1 MLEAAEKNASRKECG
16 LIAGLLPGRISLVA
30 FLHLRTNEP
39 PEDLAFSLTA
49 ILADAIKSRAGENGR
64 SLSGNKP
71 RQACLVVAWHIR
83 DETYSKTLAEFVLHI
98 ESALQ
103 RTGELPSL
111 LMGTVIVLAGA
122 ESAAHINAR
131 YGSDPSVTF

>member
-1 MLEAAEKNASRKECG
+1 M
-16 LIAGLLPGRISLVA
+16 PGRISLAA
-30 FLHLRTNEP
+30 FLHLKTNEP

-49 ILADAIKSRAGENGR
+49 ILSDAIKSRAGENGR

-83 DETYSKTLAEFVLHI
+83 DEMYSKTLAEFVLHI

-103 RTGELPSL
+103 RTGAKKLPSL

-122 ESAAHINAR
+122 ESAAQINAR

>member
-1 MLEAAEKNASRKECG
+1 M
-16 LIAGLLPGRISLVA
+16 PGRISLAA
-30 FLHLRTNEP
+30 FLHLKTNEP
-39 PEDLAFSLTA
+39 PEDRAFSLTA

-103 RTGELPSL
+103 RTGAKELPSL

-122 ESAAHINAR
+122 ESAAQINAR